1 MLFGVLWRGLKL
13 SLPRGVS
20 FLLPSFLL
28 LFRATP
34 TWVVYTHTAQKK
46 KKPRTPATNLLGR
59 WRALSNSGVPA
70 PTSQSWKEQGAWV
83 GHSHALPSL
92 ASPAAPCHPFL
103 SYVHSPA
110 NKERQRVWGG
120 GLRTKDY
127 DCCLTTW
134 GWISLSRNRG
144 WWYTLWPLS

>member
-92 ASPAAPCHPFL
+92 ASPAAPWHPFL

-110 NKERQRVWGG
+110 NKERQRGWGG
-120 GLRTKDY
+120 GVENQGLW
-127 DCCLTTW
+127 L
-134 GWISLSRNRG
+134 LSHYMRLNIFIKKPR
-144 WWYTLWPLS
+144 LMVHSMPP